1 MTQPRALL
9 EQFDA
14 TTGGSGD
21 APDKTT
27 DMSAAKKIRI
37 SGQAKTD
44 AFAEE
49 IMNLVSKDKSQM
61 T

>member
-27 DMSAAKKIRI
+27 DMSAAKKD
-37 SGQAKTD
+37 QN
-44 AFAEE
+44 F
-49 IMNLVSKDKSQM
+49 
-61 T
+61 

>member
-21 APDKTT
+21 DPDKTT
-27 DMSAAKKIRI
+27 DMSAAKKD
-37 SGQAKTD
+37 QNFWA
-44 AFAEE
+44 
-49 IMNLVSKDKSQM
+49 SKDGRIC
-61 T
+61 